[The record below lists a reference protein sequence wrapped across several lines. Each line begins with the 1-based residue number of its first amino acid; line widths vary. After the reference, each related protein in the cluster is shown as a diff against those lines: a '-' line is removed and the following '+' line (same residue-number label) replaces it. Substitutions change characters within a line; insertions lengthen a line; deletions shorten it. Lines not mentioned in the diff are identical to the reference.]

1 MVPYDQL
8 LPIEQAIVDWKIAH
22 PELMTFIDVLLLM
35 LIGALMAI
43 SVMDYLN
50 QRKIEQERICR
61 ERAEKR
67 AWIKANGGL

>member
-22 PELMTFIDVLLLM
+22 PVADNLLTIAM
-35 LIGALMAI
+35 LIIVVSFA
-43 SVMDYLN
+43 VWNYRHE
-50 QRKIEQERICR
+50 RKIQQERMKR

-67 AWIKANGGL
+67 AWIKSQGGL